1 MLAKREVIASLQL
14 LMAVARADGELQPSE
29 RDAIMEALRD
39 VELPEGYTVDRL
51 LNEEVVLESIISE
64 IKTEEGRKNAFKAA
78 YLMAHADS
86 DFNKA
91 EQHVI
96 DLLKR
101 RWSIQEEEVEELD
114 TGLEIADTTL
124 ISNISVSDVAER
136 DASANRK
143 VHQYLVLTTLAGAV
157 PIPLIGDLMVAPLQ
171 MAMVY
176 ELGIIYHHNLDKAA
190 IKAMLG
196 TFGVGKGLRIA
207 ISSLAKLIP
216 GWGSIVGAVGA
227 FSTTYALAQ
236 VCRKYFESGGQVSLD
251 SLKDFFTQKKEE
263 GKRQYEQQKET
274 IAANNAEVAKEITE
288 IGTKLKTGELKLKD
302 YDQRICE
309 LTNKVN

>member
-1 MLAKREVIASLQL
+1 MLSRREVIASLQL
-14 LMAVARADGELQPSE
+14 LMAVAKADGELHPSE

-39 VELPEGYTVDRL
+39 VELPQGYTVDML
-51 LNEEVVLESIISE
+51 LSEEVVLESVVNE
-64 IKTEEGRKNAFKAA
+64 IKTEEGRRNAFKAA

-86 DFNKA
+86 DYNKA
-91 EQHVI
+91 EQYVI
-96 DLLKR
+96 EMLKK
-101 RWSIQEEEVEELD
+101 RWNIEDEVLEELD

-124 ISNISVSDVAER
+124 ISNISISEGAER
-136 DASANRK
+136 EASANRK
-143 VHQYLVLTTLAGAV
+143 IHQYLVLTTLAGAIPV
-157 PIPLIGDLMVAPLQ
+157 PLIGDLMVAPLQ

-176 ELGIIYHHNLDKAA
+176 ELGIIYHHNLDKPA

-196 TFGVGKGLRIA
+196 TFGIGKGLRIA

-251 SLKDFFTQKKEE
+251 SLKDLFSQKKEE

-274 IAANNAEVAKEITE
+274 IVANNAEIAKEMAE
-288 IGTKLKTGELKLKD
+288 IGTKLRTGELKLKD
-302 YDQRICE
+302 YDQRISE
-309 LTNKVN
+309 LTSKVS

>member
-14 LMAVARADGELQPSE
+14 LMAVARADGELHPSE
-29 RDAIMEALRD
+29 RDAIMEALHD

-51 LNEEVVLESIISE
+51 LTEEVVLESIVNE

-86 DFNKA
+86 NYNKA
-91 EQHVI
+91 EQYVI
-96 DLLKR
+96 DMLKR
-101 RWSIQEEEVEELD
+101 CWSIEDEVIGELD
-114 TGLEIADTTL
+114 TSLEIADTTL
-124 ISNISVSDVAER
+124 ISNISISETTER
-136 DASANRK
+136 ESNANRK
-143 VHQYLVLTTLAGAV
+143 VHQYLVLTTLAGAI

-176 ELGIIYHHNLDKAA
+176 ELGIIYNHNLDKAA

-196 TFGVGKGLRIA
+196 TFGIGKGLRIA

-251 SLKDFFTQKKEE
+251 SLKDFFRQKKEE
-263 GKRQYEQQKET
+263 GKQCYEQQKE
-274 IAANNAEVAKEITE
+274 ALVANNAEVAKEINE

-302 YDQRICE
+302 YDQRISE
-309 LTNKVN
+309 LTSKVS